1 MKLKKYTKIKITANA
16 LVPRGAVQE
25 KAIFKDGEQRIL
37 LTDVIKSEE
46 KQMMY
51 SIMFHLNKSDSQNC
65 IVEDAKVLEAAA
77 RDFMKSGAKNL
88 KILHEGNLTDG
99 AEIQELWII
108 KAGDPIFTK
117 PDQVGALAN
126 CIYFPDKELFQKMK
140 TEGWETSIEGQAEE
154 IEIEKDDPSWIEK
167 IAKKVME
174 MLNIKKEVTKMNPDE
189 IKALILETVTPL
201 INALKEEIKPKEPET
216 EKEPEKET
224 PPPVDDEMKKE
235 LTDLKKEIAD
245 LKKTNE
251 TIMTDLKKHGST
263 QAKEHEKE
271 DEKPKF
277 KKGFLGN
284 YQIKEK
290 D

>member
-37 LTDVIKSEE
+37 LTDVVKSEE

-51 SIMFHLNKSDSQNC
+51 SIMFHLNKADSQNC
-65 IVEDAKVLEAAA
+65 IVEEASVLEASA

-99 AEIQELWII
+99 AEIQELWIV
-108 KAGDPIFTK
+108 KAGDPIFNK

-154 IEIEKDDPSWIEK
+154 VEIEKEDPSWIEK
-167 IAKKVME
+167 IAKRVME
-174 MLNIKKEVTKMNPDE
+174 MLNIKKEVTKMNPE
-189 IKALILETVTPL
+189 EVKALILETVTPL
-201 INALKEEIKPKEPET
+201 LNALRDEVKPKEPEAPEAELEMQKKITGLET
-216 EKEPEKET
+216 EIAT
-224 PPPVDDEMKKE
+224 
-235 LTDLKKEIAD
+235 LKKS
-245 LKKTNE
+245 NE
-251 TIMTDLKKHGST
+251 TIITELKKHGSS
-263 QAKEHEKE
+263 QAREHEE
-271 DEKPKF
+271 TKPETPKI
-277 KKGFLGN
+277 KKSIFG
-284 YQIKEK
+284 
-290 D
+290 